1 MLYITLHFSLLV
13 QSISGHGPRGGYCAW
28 CRAQQSRLDSCVT
41 PASRVRELYYP
52 VSMLAFPFHLLDLIF
67 ALCPCFSF
75 SFFSS
80 GLSSCLCTFFLIQPP
95 CLFPWS
101 RRCRF
106 QHGPCAG
113 LVLRRPAGL
122 ASCGALSG
130 IAALCLACVSVVVI
144 VISYVLVRIFHL
156 GSWGGPRSFRESA
169 ELQTPMDFTTF
180 PALLFH
186 CHSRRRL

>member
-1 MLYITLHFSLLV
+1 MPLL
-13 QSISGHGPRGGYCAW
+13 
-28 CRAQQSRLDSCVT
+28 
-41 PASRVRELYYP
+41 
-52 VSMLAFPFHLLDLIF
+52 FFF
-67 ALCPCFSF
+67 F
-75 SFFSS
+75 SFF
-80 GLSSCLCTFFLIQPP
+80 GFIFVPLHFFPHSASL

-144 VISYVLVRIFHL
+144 VISYVLVRIFYL